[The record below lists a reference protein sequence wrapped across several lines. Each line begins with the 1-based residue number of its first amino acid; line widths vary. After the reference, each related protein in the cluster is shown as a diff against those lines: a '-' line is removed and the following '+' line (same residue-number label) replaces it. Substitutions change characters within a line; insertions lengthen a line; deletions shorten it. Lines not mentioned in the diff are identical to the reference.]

1 MRNAAHQMVTTAL
14 DVASLIT
21 VAAGVFFAARPWIG
35 MAALI
40 PAGVLVAGVSAWWAR
55 SDTGKTGG
63 QP

>member
-1 MRNAAHQMVTTAL
+1 MVTTAL